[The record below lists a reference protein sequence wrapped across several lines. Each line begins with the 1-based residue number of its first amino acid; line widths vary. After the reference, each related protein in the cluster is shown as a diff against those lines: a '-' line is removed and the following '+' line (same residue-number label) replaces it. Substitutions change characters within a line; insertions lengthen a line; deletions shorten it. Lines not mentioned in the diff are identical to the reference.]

1 LHVLPI
7 IVIGLASGGLY
18 ALSAIGLVCIYR
30 GSRVLNLAL
39 GGVAAWGG
47 YLFVSLRDAHGIPA
61 LLAGAIV
68 LAAAAAFGIAVYFLL
83 IRPIRGNTEL
93 LKIVM
98 TLGLLSVLTGTIV
111 IVFGT
116 QPQFVSSSLPKASVH
131 VFGTDIGEDRLL
143 IILIAA
149 VLSGA
154 FGLWSAYG
162 KRAIATRAMADNEAG
177 VTALGY
183 SPNALGALNWAL
195 GSMLAA
201 LAGMLLAPIVGLSPG
216 SIPVIVVP
224 ALSAALLGRFVSYGW
239 AFGGG
244 LVLGVLEALATRYI
258 SMAGWGFAVPFI
270 VVVAVLI
277 GRRDLGANRSRIER
291 AMPIARELGWG
302 NACLLAALAAVVALG
317 SEQWTSAV
325 TLTMCFAILT
335 LSLVVVVGY
344 VNQISLAQ
352 LAIAGIAAILSIQL
366 MSAGLPFVFVPIVAA
381 IIGAA
386 VGLVIAVPALR
397 LSGVN
402 LAVVTIGASVAL
414 SNLVFDQAGGVNG
427 FTIKPPT
434 LFGANLLSILY
445 PRSYG
450 FFVLFWLAVAVLA
463 VMALRRSGLGRQL
476 LALRTNERAA
486 TALGVNVARAKIL
499 AFCLASALAGLGG
512 ILLVT
517 RLTNASFGMGWD
529 YTDSVNLVVTVIL
542 AGVTSAR
549 GGILAGALVSGG
561 LAFTALTQVSWIS
574 NNYALVSGALLI
586 LTVLINPR
594 GATFIPERP
603 GRQRDAIAS
612 LPVASQQPAR
622 PLKISGV
629 SVAFGGVQAVSDVSV
644 EINSGTVVGIIGP
657 NGAGKTTLL
666 DAICGFTPMSGSVRL
681 GDTELTGLAAHRR
694 VRQGLARVF
703 QGTELFDDLTI
714 AQNLSVGREAS
725 GQKGISQAA
734 RDWIEMAGIG
744 ADMDKL
750 PASLSLGQ
758 RKLVGV
764 ARALVAGPSIL
775 LLDEPG
781 AGLGHR
787 ERQLLSAAVRMLA
800 ERYDMG
806 IAVIDH
812 DMPLILATCGTT
824 YVLVNG
830 RLLAQG
836 TPDAVLS
843 DEAVRHAYLG
853 SVSEAAYEALSART
867 AASQEVPP
875 GPAGSGTN
883 QAKE

>member
-1 LHVLPI
+1 MLPI

-30 GSRVLNLAL
+30 GSRVLNLAI

-47 YLFVSLRDAHGIPA
+47 YLFINLRDAHEVPA
-61 LLAGAIV
+61 LLAGAVV

-83 IRPIRGNTEL
+83 IRPIRGSTEL

-98 TLGLLSVLTGTIV
+98 TLGLLAVLTGTIV
-111 IVFGT
+111 IVFGS
-116 QPQFVSSSLPKASVH
+116 QPQFVNSSLPTTRVQ
-131 VFGTDIGEDRLL
+131 VFGADVGADRLL

-154 FGLWSAYG
+154 FALWSAYG

-183 SPNALGALNWAL
+183 SPNVLGALNWAL

-201 LAGMLLAPIVGLSPG
+201 LTGVLLAPIVGLSPG

-258 SMAGWGFAVPFI
+258 PMAGWGFAVPFI
-270 VVVAVLI
+270 VVVAVLLS
-277 GRRDLGANRSRIER
+277 RRDLGANRSRIER
-291 AMPIARELGWG
+291 AMPIARELSWG
-302 NACLLAALAAVVALG
+302 NACLLAAVAAVVAFG
-317 SEQWTSAV
+317 SEQWTAAV
-325 TLTMCFAILT
+325 TITMCFAILT

-352 LAIAGIAAILSIQL
+352 LAIAGVSAILSVQL
-366 MSAGLPFVFVPIVAA
+366 LSLGLPFVLVPIVAA

-386 VGLVIAVPALR
+386 VGLIIAVPALR

-529 YTDSVNLVVTVIL
+529 YTDSVNLVITVIL
-542 AGVTSAR
+542 VGVTSSR
-549 GGILAGALVSGG
+549 GGIVAGALVSGG
-561 LAFTALTQVSWIS
+561 LVFTALTQVSWIS
-574 NNYALVSGALLI
+574 NNYTLVSGALLI

-594 GATFIPERP
+594 GATFMPERP
-603 GRQRDAIAS
+603 GRQGNTIES
-612 LPVASQQPAR
+612 LPVADQRPAR
-622 PLKISGV
+622 PLKVSGV

-644 EINSGTVVGIIGP
+644 EISSGTVIGIIGP

-666 DAICGFTPMSGSVRL
+666 DAICGFTPMSGSVTL

-694 VRQGLARVF
+694 VHQGISRVF

-714 AQNLSVGREAS
+714 TQNLSVARDAA
-725 GQKGISQAA
+725 GQRGISQAA
-734 RDWIEMAGIG
+734 RDWIKMTGIG

-750 PASLSLGQ
+750 PGSLSLGQ
-758 RKLVGV
+758 RKLLGV
-764 ARALVAGPSIL
+764 ARALVVSPSIL

-781 AGLGHR
+781 AGLGQR
-787 ERQLLSAAVRMLA
+787 ERELLGDAVRMLA
-800 ERYDMG
+800 DRYNMG

-812 DMPLILATCGTT
+812 DMPLILATCRTA
-824 YVLVNG
+824 YVLVDG
-830 RLLAQG
+830 RLLAHG
-836 TPDAVLS
+836 TPQAVLS
-843 DEAVRHAYLG
+843 DEAVRNAYLG
-853 SVSEAAYEALSART
+853 GVSET
-867 AASQEVPP
+867 ATIPHTDKP
-875 GPAGSGTN
+875 
-883 QAKE
+883 KE